1 MFIPSWFVSPAKTIA
16 DRCKFWVKF
25 GVPIYDPELP
35 VSFHCPQCKKNQ
47 QLRGGEAEKQTP
59 SELLPQWLS
68 FKCPACQTVLKAPVA
83 QGHWLKDMSG
93 QKSLYV
99 LDRTEIA

>member
-1 MFIPSWFVSPAKTIA
+1 MVCLSAIKTIA
-16 DRCKFWVKF
+16 DRWKFRVKF
-25 GVPIYDPELP
+25 GVPIYDPDLP
-35 VSFHCPQCKKNQ
+35 VSLHCPQCKKKQ
-47 QLRGGEAEKQTP
+47 QLRGSEAEKQTP
-59 SELLPQWLS
+59 PEFLPQWLS

-99 LDRTEIA
+99 LDRTELA